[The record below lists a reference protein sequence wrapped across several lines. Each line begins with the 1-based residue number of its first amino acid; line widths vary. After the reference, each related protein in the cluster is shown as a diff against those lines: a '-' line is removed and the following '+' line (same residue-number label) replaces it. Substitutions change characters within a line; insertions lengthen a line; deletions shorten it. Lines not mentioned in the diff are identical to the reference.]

1 MWAEDLGL
9 AVLLADF
16 NCAQSS
22 LWQPMRGL
30 RSLNSFTRGAV
41 VRREGNIDVLNAAS
55 ATVHNVALWM
65 EYASR
70 EHDVV
75 AADLTPAS
83 EEVALEVM
91 HVATSIFIVSD
102 SDRNSLDLARDKA
115 SWIRTHGMK
124 DLCALLLRAT
134 PGGIRPD
141 VAEEVTGIPVCSLI
155 DDIPQ
160 IRRLA
165 AWLTLDRE
173 PHKTAAAC

>member
-16 NCAQSS
+16 NCDQSS
-22 LWQPMRGL
+22 LWKPMREL
-30 RSLNSFTRGAV
+30 HSLNSFTRGAL

-55 ATVHNVALWM
+55 ATVHKVALWM

-75 AADLTPAS
+75 AADLSPAS

-102 SDRNSLDLARDKA
+102 SDRNSLALARDKA
-115 SWIRTHGMK
+115 AWMRTHGMK
-124 DLCALLLRAT
+124 DLCALLLRAA
-134 PGGIRPD
+134 PGGLRPD
-141 VAEEVTGIPVCSLI
+141 VAEDFTGIPVCSLI
-155 DDIPQ
+155 DTPQQ

-173 PHKTAAAC
+173 PHTAAAAC